1 MMMNRAWIAMAMTVV
16 ATGCLAQVAKPM
28 EDVNRVVDN
37 TADSLNKA
45 MTARIVPGT
54 SRKGNN
60 PVLFLIG
67 NSTMRNGTL
76 GNGNNGQWGWGY
88 YAHEFFDAQK
98 ITVENQ
104 ALGGMSSRTFYNRLW
119 PDVCKGI
126 KAGDWVIISIGHND
140 NGPYD
145 SGRARASIPG
155 IGEDSLRVTI
165 KETGVE
171 ETVYTYGG
179 YMRKY
184 INDCKALGAHPILM
198 SLTPRDAYDEQGKI
212 VRVDKTYGL
221 WAKQVAE
228 QEHVPYVDLNSISAD
243 KLDRYGHWKEQ
254 YHFFT
259 DHIHTSCFGAM
270 MNARS
275 AAEGLAESKDPGL
288 APLQAMMVNVAL
300 PTEDFTREPGK
311 PVVFFIGDSTV
322 KNADQDEDGMWGWGA
337 QAYTVFNPE
346 KITCVNAAKSGRSS
360 RSFLNE
366 GRWDKVY
373 NSLQPGDY
381 VLIEFG
387 HNDICSIV
395 DKKARGS
402 IACAKDTCH
411 VFRLDNGQYE
421 VVYSFG
427 WYLKKFIQDVRE
439 KGATPILVSLTPRN
453 EWPNGKME
461 RRNDTYGKWY
471 REVVAETG
479 VDFLDLHNIAADSYD
494 KIGREKVGTYYK
506 KDHTH
511 TSLKGAQHNA
521 QCVAEGLK
529 RMKSPLAKFLLSA
542 PAPQMEKLN
551 RGVVALP
558 AKDKGIFLSWRM
570 LGTDSKD
577 VCFDVE
583 RDGTVIA
590 HHVKQTNY
598 TDETGT
604 ANHTYRIITY
614 QQEPK
619 MDASASREVS
629 EAVKPWAD
637 LYLSLPLDR
646 PQGGVAPDGRP
657 FTYTPNDCSVGDV
670 DGDGAYEII
679 LKWDPTNSHDNAH
692 DGYTGEVIFDCY
704 KLDGTKLWRINLGKN
719 IRAGAHY
726 TQFLVYDFDGDEK
739 AEMVCKTSAGSVDGK
754 GRPVSEAA
762 TDAAIRS
769 LDNAADYRNA
779 RGRILTGPELLTVFS
794 GETGEALHTVWYNPN
809 RAFGVGTQVAEG
821 EALEDG
827 FPAYADAWG
836 DHANKGNRGERYLA
850 CVAFLDGAE
859 QRPSAVMC
867 RGYYTRAYLWAVD
880 FDGKELRTKW
890 LHASVRPGP
899 NSAYGQGAHNIAV
912 GDVDG
917 DGCDEITYGSAAID
931 HDGTLLYSTGL
942 GHGDASHLGDL
953 DPDRPGLEVFMVHEA
968 PPYGSDLRDARTGEI
983 LLRTTGAED
992 TGRGIAADIDAA
1004 HRGCELWS
1012 LDTPGVRDIKG
1023 NKIGETWPAL
1033 NFRIYWDGDLQDE
1046 LLGNLGRPHF
1056 APYLQKWNGKEAVPL
1071 PLSNGKQLHEVGN
1084 SVSCNWSKA
1093 TPNLQADLFGDWREE
1108 VIYWDASD
1116 AAHLNIFTTNTPTD
1130 YRVPTLMHDHVYRM
1144 GVAWQNV
1151 CYNQPPH
1158 LGYYLPDH
1166 AERIR

>member
-1 MMMNRAWIAMAMTVV
+1 MVLMGV
-16 ATGCLAQVAKPM
+16 ATACLAQVAKPM
-28 EDVNRVVDN
+28 EDVNHVVDN

-88 YAHEFFDAQK
+88 YAHEFFDEQK

-119 PDVCKGI
+119 PDIRKGI
-126 KAGDWVIISIGHND
+126 RKGDWVIISIGHND

-155 IGEDSLRVTI
+155 IGTDSLCVTI
-165 KETGVE
+165 KETGAK

-184 INDCKALGAHPILM
+184 INDCKVLGAHPILM
-198 SLTPRDAYDEQGKI
+198 SLTPRDAYDENGKI

-228 QEHVPYVDLNSISAD
+228 QEGVPYVDLNAISAD

-259 DHIHTSCFGAM
+259 DHIHTSRFGAM

-300 PTEDFTREPGK
+300 PVEDFTREPGK
-311 PVVFFIGDSTV
+311 PVVFFTGDSTV
-322 KNADQDEDGMWGWGA
+322 KNADNEEDGMWGWGS
-337 QAYTVFNPE
+337 QAYTVFDAR
-346 KITCVNAAKSGRSS
+346 KITCVNAAKAGRSS

-366 GRWDKVY
+366 GRWDRVY
-373 NSLQPGDY
+373 NSLQPGDF
-381 VLIEFG
+381 VLIAFG
-387 HNDICSIV
+387 HNDICSMV

-402 IACAKDTCH
+402 IASAKDTCH
-411 VFRLDNGQYE
+411 VYRLDNGQYE

-439 KGATPILVSLTPRN
+439 KGATPILVSFTPRN

-471 REVVAETG
+471 REVVEETG
-479 VDFLDLHNIAADSYD
+479 VDFLDLHNIAADAYD
-494 KIGREKVGTYYK
+494 KLGREKVQSYYK

-511 TSLKGAQHNA
+511 TSLKGARQNVR
-521 QCVAEGLK
+521 CVAEGLQQ
-529 RMKSPLAKFLLSA
+529 MKSPLAQFLLSSD
-542 PAPQMEKLN
+542 PVSQLEQLD

-558 AKDKGIFLSWRM
+558 AKDKGVFLSWRM
-570 LGTDSKD
+570 LATDSKT

-583 RDGTVIA
+583 RDGAVIA
-590 HHVKQTNY
+590 HHVKRTNY
-598 TDETGT
+598 TDPKGT
-604 ANHTYRIITY
+604 PDSHYRIITY
-614 QQEPK
+614 QETPK
-619 MDASASREVS
+619 ADAPAPRAVS
-629 EAVKPWAD
+629 KAVKPWTD

-646 PQGGVAPDGRP
+646 PQGGTAPDGRAY
-657 FTYTPNDCSVGDV
+657 TYSPNDCSVGDV

-679 LKWDPTNSHDNAH
+679 LKWDPSNSHDNAH
-692 DGYTGEVIFDCY
+692 DGYTGEVLFDCY

-726 TQFLVYDFDGDEK
+726 TQFLVYDFDGDGK
-739 AEMVCKTSAGSVDGK
+739 AEMVCKTSAGSVDSE

-762 TDAAIRS
+762 TDSAIRG
-769 LDNAADYRNA
+769 LDNAADYRNP
-779 RGRILTGPELLTVFS
+779 RGRILTGPELLTVFQ
-794 GETGEALHTVWYNPN
+794 GETGKALHTVWYNPN

-821 EALEDG
+821 ETLEDG
-827 FPAYADAWG
+827 FPAYSSAWG
-836 DHANKGNRGERYLA
+836 DHVNKGNRGERYLA
-850 CVAFLDGAE
+850 CVAHLDGTDK
-859 QRPSAVMC
+859 RPSAVMC

-880 FDGKELRTKW
+880 FDGKRLQTKW
-890 LHASVRPGP
+890 LHASVSPGP
-899 NSAYGQGAHNIAV
+899 SSAYGQGAHNIAV

-931 HDGTLLYSTGL
+931 HDGSLLYTTGL

-992 TGRGIAADIDAA
+992 TGRGIAADIDAT

-1023 NKIGETWPAL
+1023 NKIGETWPAV

-1046 LLGNLGRPHF
+1046 LLANLGRPHF

-1071 PLSNGKQLHEVGN
+1071 PLSNGKQLHEMGH